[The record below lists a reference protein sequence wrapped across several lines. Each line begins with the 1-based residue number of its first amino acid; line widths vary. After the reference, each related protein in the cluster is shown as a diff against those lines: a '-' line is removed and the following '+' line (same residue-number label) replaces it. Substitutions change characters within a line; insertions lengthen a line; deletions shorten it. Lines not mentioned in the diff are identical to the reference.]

1 MYSALGKMEI
11 TSRCK
16 MESLG
21 PFGGL
26 KVEIASRHT
35 SHNELTADK
44 VTDEMTQN
52 QHKIIW
58 HGLATFRCLISK
70 DPHPVSHR
78 DVEQQFVPRR
88 LERNRRDLHPPGA
101 MSTSKNANN
110 TKTAK
115 SVFVNS
121 DKGFAYW
128 ATPSAGSRGLAGPW
142 AQSGPLCAHPE
153 GLRDRLSLSSPT
165 TKHIRTHTQAH
176 TSTGVNMWKQKQH
189 VCLAPLPHVVRKR
202 TPAISAA
209 SAYNKSIR
217 QSQESQKDQQAR
229 TSAHLHLRRLNP
241 PARMA
246 KGSVVGHALPLCANP
261 VTAGT
266 ENYTSIDCS
275 IDPKQQ

>member
-26 KVEIASRHT
+26 KVEIASGHT
-35 SHNELTADK
+35 RHNEFTADK

-70 DPHPVSHR
+70 DPHLVSHR

-88 LERNRRDLHPPGA
+88 LERNRRDFHPPGA

-115 SVFVNS
+115 SMFVNS
-121 DKGFAYW
+121 DEGFAYW
-128 ATPSAGSRGLAGPW
+128 ATPSAGSRGLAGPR
-142 AQSGPLCAHPE
+142 AQSGPLCAHP
-153 GLRDRLSLSSPT
+153 RLSLSSPT
-165 TKHIRTHTQAH
+165 KTHTH
-176 TSTGVNMWKQKQH
+176 THTHTGTHKHRGKH
-189 VCLAPLPHVVRKR
+189 VETKTACVPG
-202 TPAISAA
+202 S
-209 SAYNKSIR
+209 
-217 QSQESQKDQQAR
+217 
-229 TSAHLHLRRLNP
+229 TSAC
-241 PARMA
+241 
-246 KGSVVGHALPLCANP
+246 CAE
-261 VTAGT
+261 AD
-266 ENYTSIDCS
+266 TSYLSSKCL
-275 IDPKQQ
+275 